1 MKNIRFNML
10 LGICFFLLFALL
22 GACGGGDSPITD
34 GIDDGKQDGQGP
46 KTVPPVTNL
55 VAEKTERANEL
66 QVSWTNPVGAI
77 SVEISY
83 LLEGDKPENTAKKNI
98 RIATEKVGSLLIVVS
113 EPGTYIVTAVA
124 VDNYGKR
131 SEELTVTAT
140 PLREEEVV
148 RTRFLERADI
158 LMTSL
163 MNLCFGKSARDC
175 WNTRYPLATGPY
187 WDGDAVVWDQGAGL
201 SGYVALRGA
210 SIGVSAYEK
219 VCRFD

>member
-83 LLEGDKPENTAKKNI
+83 LLEGDKPENTSKRK
-98 RIATEKVGSLLIVVS
+98 TYVLLQ
-113 EPGTYIVTAVA
+113 
-124 VDNYGKR
+124 KR
-131 SEELTVTAT
+131 LVH
-140 PLREEEVV
+140 
-148 RTRFLERADI
+148 
-158 LMTSL
+158 
-163 MNLCFGKSARDC
+163 C
-175 WNTRYPLATGPY
+175 
-187 WDGDAVVWDQGAGL
+187 
-201 SGYVALRGA
+201 
-210 SIGVSAYEK
+210 
-219 VCRFD
+219 

>member
-34 GIDDGKQDGQGP
+34 EIDDGKQDGQGP

-83 LLEGDKPENTAKKNI
+83 LLEEINLRTQQRKTY
-98 RIATEKVGSLLIVVS
+98 VLLQ
-113 EPGTYIVTAVA
+113 
-124 VDNYGKR
+124 KR
-131 SEELTVTAT
+131 LVH
-140 PLREEEVV
+140 
-148 RTRFLERADI
+148 
-158 LMTSL
+158 
-163 MNLCFGKSARDC
+163 C
-175 WNTRYPLATGPY
+175 
-187 WDGDAVVWDQGAGL
+187 
-201 SGYVALRGA
+201 
-210 SIGVSAYEK
+210 
-219 VCRFD
+219 

>member
-34 GIDDGKQDGQGP
+34 EIDDGKQDGQGP

-124 VDNYGKR
+124 VL
-131 SEELTVTAT
+131 LTSVQCKNSISCFSIRAKPIFTIFHTNGLISHRAHFPVHHADV
-140 PLREEEVV
+140 PLPC
-148 RTRFLERADI
+148 I
-158 LMTSL
+158 
-163 MNLCFGKSARDC
+163 
-175 WNTRYPLATGPY
+175 
-187 WDGDAVVWDQGAGL
+187 
-201 SGYVALRGA
+201 
-210 SIGVSAYEK
+210 
-219 VCRFD
+219 

>member
-163 MNLCFGKSARDC
+163 MDWIWRNCMNRQRKIVSWRRRKWFG
-175 WNTRYPLATGPY
+175 
-187 WDGDAVVWDQGAGL
+187 
-201 SGYVALRGA
+201 
-210 SIGVSAYEK
+210 II
-219 VCRFD
+219 